1 MNETV
6 AKWLSNGPLVLDGGM
21 GTQLQLIGLPV
32 GHHPDLWNLT
42 NPEKVGQV
50 AAAYCAAGSDII
62 LTNTFGANRFL
73 LARHDAADKVA
84 EVNKRGVEIAKKA
97 AAESGRDVL
106 VFASMGPTGVIL
118 MMGQETPEALREAFQ
133 AQAEAMAA
141 GGADGIV
148 IETMSD
154 IAEIKLAI
162 EAAKSTGLPVAASM
176 TFDSG
181 KKKDRTMMGVAP
193 EQAVA
198 AMTEAGADIIG
209 SNCGQGID
217 AFLPICQRYRAASDL
232 PVWMKGN
239 AGLPQVAG
247 EKVIYN
253 QTPEGFAAASK
264 ALLDEG
270 VSFLGGCCGT
280 TPEYIKEIRKLVDS
294 WKETH

>member
-106 VFASMGPTGVIL
+106 VFASMGPTGVML

-133 AQAEAMAA
+133 AQVEEDAESTDEDFVEALEYGMPPT
-141 GGADGIV
+141 GG
-148 IETMSD
+148 
-154 IAEIKLAI
+154 L
-162 EAAKSTGLPVAASM
+162 GL
-176 TFDSG
+176 
-181 KKKDRTMMGVAP
+181 
-193 EQAVA
+193 
-198 AMTEAGADIIG
+198 
-209 SNCGQGID
+209 GID
-217 AFLPICQRYRAASDL
+217 RLVMMLTGTEVIRDVILF
-232 PVWMKGN
+232 
-239 AGLPQVAG
+239 PQL
-247 EKVIYN
+247 KR
-253 QTPEGFAAASK
+253 QS
-264 ALLDEG
+264 
-270 VSFLGGCCGT
+270 
-280 TPEYIKEIRKLVDS
+280 
-294 WKETH
+294 